1 MERKDEERK
10 TQRKK
15 EEQKEEGRMGVNDG
29 RIDSKGPKEPQ
40 RRGGA
45 ERSDSDSLIT
55 QGAV

>member
-29 RIDSKGPKEPQ
+29 RIDSKGPNTVHFSP
-40 RRGGA
+40 R
-45 ERSDSDSLIT
+45 
-55 QGAV
+55 